1 MHTLS
6 NGQTSTG
13 VVVGNGDGM
22 IVLSGGTA
30 IGTRLSYGGAVV
42 VSSGGRTSNSVLS
55 VGGDEGVRA
64 GGLAIQTTI
73 SSGGWQQVFGTAS
86 GPTISGGFEAV
97 SDGGRDVGALVVN
110 SGIEFVDS

>member
-30 IGTRLSYGGAVV
+30 VGTQLSYGGVVAV
-42 VSSGGRTSNSVLS
+42 S
-55 VGGDEGVRA
+55 A
-64 GGLAIQTTI
+64 GGLAVQTTI

-86 GPTISGGFEAV
+86 GTTISGGFEAV